1 LVVVNRLLRRLV
13 VASVDGLLKVADV
26 EDVSRGVVDE
36 TTDLAC
42 RRALLVELIELV
54 IKEEDGH
61 GLVDDPTLVRVCIAN
76 VWGRTDDGGI
86 LLVGGVVHGQ
96 GVFIVAK
103 ANFLANVLR
112 VRTLVNDTLCVVN
125 IAIASCGVKSTS
137 QQIVSNIPLGYI
149 VQLRTNT
156 AWRGWVAWV

>member
-1 LVVVNRLLRRLV
+1 MVNRLLRRLV

-26 EDVSRGVVDE
+26 EDVSGGVVDE

-54 IKEEDGH
+54 IKEEDSH
-61 GLVDDPTLVRVCIAN
+61 GLVDDPALVRVCVAN
-76 VWGRTDDGGI
+76 VRGRTDDGGV
-86 LLVGGVVHGQ
+86 LLVGGVVDSQ
-96 GVFIVAK
+96 GVFVVAK

-112 VRTLVNDTLCVVN
+112 VRALVNDTLCVVN